1 MLTRLSCALCGKT
14 YAWRQLQ
21 NVCTECGRPLLA
33 RYEISRD
40 EAERFKA
47 SLPDRPPSLWRYR
60 EMLPLPADQ
69 EILTLG
75 EGWTPLLTAPH
86 LAARC
91 GLNRLWI
98 KEESQNPSGSFK
110 ARGMA
115 VAVGMAKYLGAAR
128 LAVPSAGNAAGAL
141 AA

>member
-1 MLTRLSCALCGKT
+1 
-14 YAWRQLQ
+14 
-21 NVCTECGRPLLA
+21 
-33 RYEISRD
+33 
-40 EAERFKA
+40 
-47 SLPDRPPSLWRYR
+47 
-60 EMLPLPADQ
+60 MLPLPADQ

-98 KEESQNPSGSFK
+98 KEESQNPTGSFK

-115 VAVGMAKYLGAAR
+115 VAGGVGQYLWAPRRAGLPPWNTARGFAPYTRPTRVLAAR
-128 LAVPSAGNAAGAL
+128 FYPQGHAPTQTSRL
-141 AA
+141 